1 MIYRAAHVLDAEL
14 RIRTDWAVRVAG
26 RNIVET
32 GPATGFRGEGG
43 IDLGDVL
50 LMPGWVNAHTH
61 LELGF
66 LRGSVPPSADFADWL
81 RRLLAR
87 LRAVPGEIPE
97 VDACVRAGLDASRRA
112 GTTLLGDITRNPVQ
126 TRRVIASVGDRPAA
140 LSFGEVIAVG
150 GLRDRLE
157 QRITAALAAGHAAD
171 DLAVGVSPH
180 APYTVE
186 PDAIRACVQQAQA
199 RGLRVCIHA
208 AESEQEVLFTC
219 AGRGPLRD
227 FLTELGLW
235 DQRVPV
241 AGCRPV
247 ELLDRCAALGPGT
260 LLAHCNYVT
269 DAEIERLAESRTSV
283 VYCPRTHAAFGHAP
297 HRFVEMLAR
306 GVNVCL
312 GTDSLASNPSLSVG
326 EEVAYLGR
334 AHPGLDPAMLVRMGT
349 VNGAI
354 ALGLGETAGVVTPGR
369 RADLIALGPAPARS
383 RLDLEYVISADVRVQ
398 AVIRGEE
405 LYRVGAERQAAD

>member
-1 MIYRAAHVLDAEL
+1 MIYRAAHVLDADL
-14 RIRTDWAVRVAG
+14 HVRTDWAVRVAG

-32 GPATGFRGEGG
+32 GPATAIRGKYGV
-43 IDLGDVL
+43 DLGDVL

-66 LRGSVPPSADFADWL
+66 LRDSVPPSADFADWL

-87 LRAVPGEIPE
+87 LRAVPDAMPE
-97 VDACVRAGLDASRRA
+97 VDACVRAGLGASRRA
-112 GTTLLGDITRNPVQ
+112 GTTLLGDITRNPAE
-126 TRRVIASVGDRPAA
+126 TRGVIASVRDRPAA

-157 QRITAALAAGHAAD
+157 QRIAAALAAGHAAD
-171 DLAVGVSPH
+171 DLVIGVSPH
-180 APYTVE
+180 APYTVG
-186 PDAIRACVQQAQA
+186 PDAMRACVQQARV

-208 AESEQEVLFTC
+208 AESEQEVLFTS

-227 FLTELGLW
+227 FLAELGLW

-297 HRFVEMLAR
+297 HRFVEMLQR

-326 EEVAYLGR
+326 EEL
-334 AHPGLDPAMLVRMGT
+334 AHLRRVHLGLDPAILVRMGT

-354 ALGLGETAGVVTPGR
+354 ALGLADTTGVVRPGR

-383 RLDLEYVISADVRVQ
+383 RLDLEFVLSPDARVQ

-405 LYRVGAERQAAD
+405 LFWVEAEG